1 MVGVRKQDVGEPD
14 RRAAIG
20 PRRALPS
27 AHWRVFAL
35 LLALVVLLAAQRTA
49 AALAADGLPPGV
61 PVPSWVVGKKVHF
74 YPAEP
79 PNHRVTRGEPIG
91 SSAKVGALASA
102 APRLQYWGGVIENE
116 PRLVLVF
123 YGAGWEGGSALALRH
138 ELEATAESLPG
149 SGYQKI
155 LTQYSG
161 RYGPISSPL
170 AGSPVI
176 EKYYDKRAIAGKI
189 NGAAAVREGE
199 EVIQLT
205 GGGADTNATYAVL
218 PAPGTAETTLRTCG
232 FHEEIGIGDS
242 AAPGP
247 SIAAIMDT
255 EGRIGCNSSKSLTHE
270 YAESVTDPGS
280 SGWNTGA
287 GGNDEIGDL
296 CNGMGS
302 GRLAGGALVALLW
315 DDSKNACEVEDS
327 NPGSLPIGPY
337 ADSSY
342 SNPSL
347 EGSTNQTVESETLET
362 SVYPCGLEAH
372 YYFEYGTTTAYGSRT
387 AESALSAKWGSVK
400 VSVTVAGLQHSV
412 PYHWRVVVKTSH
424 GTAEGVDH
432 EFTIPYDV
440 EIKERGATNVGLSEA
455 TLNGEVRPVGVEAK
469 YYFEYGTTKA
479 YGSRTSEVSAG
490 SGNAFVEVSAALSGL
505 QLGTIY
511 YYRLVASSS
520 RGTTVGENQRFETHG
535 GKPVVATS
543 HTRFTRYT
551 EARLGATVDAK
562 GVPTTFYFEYGTTA
576 AYGHLTEEESLVE
589 DGAEEEGATINGLEP
604 ATAYHFRIV
613 ATNSYG
619 TSYGVDESF
628 TTREEPL
635 AETGAPSAVGYETA
649 ALSGAINPRGT
660 NTGYSFEY
668 GTSQAYGEETA
679 EVAVGSGTSDI
690 QAAQTVSHLAQDT
703 TYHFRLVASTIYG
716 NIYGADQVFVT
727 GTRPLVQTDAP
738 TGVGSTDATL
748 NGTINPYGAQAS
760 YYFEYGLTPGYGLNT
775 AQVSAGSGSSDV
787 EASQAI
793 AGLSPGVTY
802 HYRLVAVFGSIKQY
816 GNEITFT
823 TPPLVPLVE
832 PIGPAPP
839 TTSLAPPAKAVG
851 PAPSPTPVSQTR
863 RGLSLHVMQHGSSLL
878 VVLGLDSHA
887 ARVEVDAVAPGV
899 QLGAAKPRGNRVLV
913 VLARTVRTN
922 LGVGQSKLVLPL
934 DAKGRRA
941 LRRQRHMTLTVTV
954 TVTSSSNERQTTSRR
969 LALSLRRS

>member
-1 MVGVRKQDVGEPD
+1 MHGLLRHIERVQVIARVG
-14 RRAAIG
+14 RRDAA
-20 PRRALPS
+20 RLP
-27 AHWRVFAL
+27 
-35 LLALVVLLAAQRTA
+35 ALVVLLTLAVLLAAHGTT

-61 PVPSWVVGKKVHF
+61 PVPAWAKGKKVHF

-79 PNHRVTRGEPIG
+79 PPNPRVTRGEPTG
-91 SSAKVGALASA
+91 SSAKVGSLASA
-102 APRLQYWGGVIENE
+102 IPRLQYWGGVVENE

-170 AGSPVI
+170 AGSPII

-189 NGAAAVREGE
+189 DGAAAVREGR

-205 GGGADTNATYAVL
+205 GGVTDTNATYAVL

-302 GRLAGGALVALLW
+302 GRLADGAVVALLW

-327 NPGSLPIGPY
+327 NPGAVPIGPY
-337 ADSSY
+337 TETSNR
-342 SNPSL
+342 NPSL
-347 EGSTNQTVESETLET
+347 EGATNLTPESEALET
-362 SVYPCGLEAH
+362 SIYPCNLQAH
-372 YYFEYGTTTAYGSRT
+372 YYFEYGPTEAYRSKT
-387 AESALSAKWGSVK
+387 AESVVPAAWGAVK
-400 VSVTVAGLQHSV
+400 VGTTLTGLQHST

-455 TLNGEVRPVGVEAK
+455 TLNGEVQPVGVEAK
-469 YYFEYGTTKA
+469 YYFEYGTTEA
-479 YGSRTSEVSAG
+479 YGSRTPEASAG

-511 YYRLVASSS
+511 HYRLVASSS
-520 RGTTVGENQRFETHG
+520 RGTTVGEDQRFETHG
-535 GKPVVATS
+535 GKPVVTTS

-576 AYGHLTEEESLVE
+576 AYGHLTEEESSAE
-589 DGAEEEGATINGLEP
+589 DGAEEEGATISGLEP

-619 TSYGVDESF
+619 TSYGADESF
-628 TTREEPL
+628 STREEPL

-649 ALSGAINPRGT
+649 ALSGAINPHGT
-660 NTGYSFEY
+660 NTGYYFEY
-668 GTSQAYGEETA
+668 GTSQTYGEETA
-679 EVAVGSGTSDI
+679 EVTVGSGTSDI
-690 QAAQTVSHLAQDT
+690 QAAQTVSHLAEDT
-703 TYHFRLVASTIYG
+703 TYHFRLVASTLYG
-716 NIYGADQVFVT
+716 NIYGTDRTFST
-727 GTRPLVQTDAP
+727 GIQPLVQTNAP
-738 TGVGSTDATL
+738 VTVGAEEATL
-748 NGTINPYGAQAS
+748 SGTINPHGAEMA
-760 YYFEYGLTPGYGLNT
+760 YYFEYGLTPGYGMNT
-775 AQVSAGSGSSDV
+775 TQASAGSGDGDV
-787 EASQAI
+787 EAAQTI
-793 AGLSPGVTY
+793 AGLLPSTTY
-802 HYRLVAVFGSIKQY
+802 HYRLVALDGSVKQY
-816 GNEITFT
+816 GSEMTFT
-823 TPPLVPLVE
+823 TVALPPLVKTIE
-832 PIGPAPP
+832 PVPGPAPAP
-839 TTSLAPPAKAVG
+839 NETPPRPAPPQTPSLPTMQNARQSAARWRESNQLARISRAKTPTGTTFSFSLNEQATVSLSFTQLLGG
-851 PAPSPTPVSQTR
+851 PRHVTRGTLSFTGHSGTNDVVFAGRISRTNKLKPGRYEIIITATSSAGQRSAPVS
-863 RGLSLHVMQHGSSLL
+863 LSFTIV
-878 VVLGLDSHA
+878 
-887 ARVEVDAVAPGV
+887 
-899 QLGAAKPRGNRVLV
+899 K
-913 VLARTVRTN
+913 
-922 LGVGQSKLVLPL
+922 
-934 DAKGRRA
+934 
-941 LRRQRHMTLTVTV
+941 
-954 TVTSSSNERQTTSRR
+954 
-969 LALSLRRS
+969 